1 MAVRC
6 LWLRIALWMA
16 QSQDLSK
23 QQPFLNVFVGHLNQ
37 VQLTYVDTSIFTEV
51 WNWRCRNPVTFNGR
65 WSWLGNVSTGPLTIP
80 VFTTNWIT
88 FTSCLNASRRHRS
101 GETAVRVAQAC
112 CKHGQA
118 SRFRRTGMAF
128 SEHGYLSHQPYRP
141 TESDLATWL
150 KKTLQPW
157 IWVILPVRVCV
168 GIPVWHM
175 CTCIL
180 CTYCTHICLW
190 AEMHPPSI
198 KYLRHL
204 SSLSGKFR
212 VPRLFLSLTWCSQW
226 FSMDTWNYITPP
238 RNMGSH
244 YVKTSCFP
252 IFNQGFH
259 PTIPSVLSER
269 YPEGSSTK
277 MARLSIATVDVSRIA
292 AELKLGFPLL
302 GDVMWEYW
310 TILNRNLGETRIY

>member
-1 MAVRC
+1 
-6 LWLRIALWMA
+6 
-16 QSQDLSK
+16 
-23 QQPFLNVFVGHLNQ
+23 
-37 VQLTYVDTSIFTEV
+37 
-51 WNWRCRNPVTFNGR
+51 
-65 WSWLGNVSTGPLTIP
+65 
-80 VFTTNWIT
+80 
-88 FTSCLNASRRHRS
+88 
-101 GETAVRVAQAC
+101 
-112 CKHGQA
+112 
-118 SRFRRTGMAF
+118 
-128 SEHGYLSHQPYRP
+128 
-141 TESDLATWL
+141 
-150 KKTLQPW
+150 
-157 IWVILPVRVCV
+157 
-168 GIPVWHM
+168 M

-252 IFNQGFH
+252 IFNQGIH

-269 YPEGSSTK
+269 YLEGSSTK
-277 MARLSIATVDVSRIA
+277 TARLSIATVDVSRIA
-292 AELKLGFPLL
+292 AELKTWSWGSHFW
-302 GDVMWEYW
+302 GMWCENIEQYW
-310 TILNRNLGETRIY
+310 TETWGRLGYIRDELYTLVFFHWIVLRWLFQGFLRLQNLTIVSIVQWNWPILS